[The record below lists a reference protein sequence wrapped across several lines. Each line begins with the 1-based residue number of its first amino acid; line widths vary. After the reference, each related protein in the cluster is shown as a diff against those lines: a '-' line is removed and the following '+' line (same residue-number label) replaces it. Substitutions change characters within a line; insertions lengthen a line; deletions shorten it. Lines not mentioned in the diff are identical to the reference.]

1 MGGLKDVLSYVASSI
16 TGSSAGPEPRELS
29 RPAARP
35 ATRRRLEG
43 QNAIVVLVLGR
54 SGIGKTSFINAI
66 CSPNPSGIVPQYQ
79 STTEV
84 VTYRTE
90 LSETRFKLI
99 DTPGFD
105 NVGLDDI
112 GVCTKIAEYFWDER
126 YSLGVNGIIYVHQAG
141 DSLRSRSLRRYLTV
155 LSRVFL
161 GAAGM
166 RRLTIFIPRI
176 DPQGLGAA
184 QINEE
189 LQDSNSILSQAS
201 TMGARVTC
209 ASGELEGFTNIVK
222 AYKPIGPTVLPIQ
235 DYNPNLAFDL
245 ESILHE
251 KPIRSNSS
259 NQDARLRN
267 YQLKLE
273 ELQSTLAIK
282 ESQVVQL
289 KDAYDQIKHL
299 HANQKD
305 VEATLHQRL
314 QQIQREYASLRSEL
328 QLQENFEQGEIVQE
342 LEDLNRQIDDISRSI
357 SAYLTDNYVRAAFE
371 KEPSE
376 VTALNA
382 RNRLGLFKLL
392 GCDKGECSLISS
404 VEGEGLDIESF
415 FDFTIRDML
424 CTLLVTAIFRPFHP
438 AIDSEQSDALLR
450 AYDDIQKRESQ
461 TRSGKWRSSTF
472 KSIYK
477 DNNPDQVATWINEL
491 LHRFIHRY
499 LIPLITCVFGSKHA
513 MVKQHFNQMHELVT
527 RAWNW
532 NSKLKGEVIILG
544 DFRQTMHTLH
554 SKFDPNTMKD
564 FEPQPSTQPTY
575 VLGTVALGLVSLR
588 AMGGEQPPEETLV
601 CKATVVTDSLYA
613 NARSV

>member
-1 MGGLKDVLSYVASSI
+1 MGLIKDAFSFVASPF
-16 TGSSAGPEPRELS
+16 TGSSAGPEPRELGQ
-29 RPAARP
+29 P
-35 ATRRRLEG
+35 ATRLSTQRRLEG
-43 QNAIVVLVLGR
+43 QNTIVILVVGR
-54 SGIGKTSFINAI
+54 SGVGKTSLIDAI
-66 CSPNPSGIVPQYQ
+66 CSTNSSGIPLRYQ
-79 STTEV
+79 STAEV
-84 VTYRTE
+84 MTCRTE

-105 NVGLDDI
+105 NVGLNDI
-112 GVCTKIAEYFWDER
+112 GVCTKIAEYFRDER
-126 YSLGVNGIIYVHQAG
+126 HGLGVNGIIYVHQAG

-166 RRLTIFIPRI
+166 HRLTIFIPRV

-189 LQDSNSILSQAS
+189 LQNSNSILSQVS
-201 TMGARVTC
+201 TMGARC
-209 ASGELEGFTNIVK
+209 ASGELEVFINIVK
-222 AYKPIGPTVLPIQ
+222 AYKSIGPTVLPIQ

-245 ESILHE
+245 EGILYE
-251 KPIRSNSS
+251 KPIRSYSS
-259 NQDARLRN
+259 NQDARLRS

-273 ELQSTLAIK
+273 ELQSTLATK

-289 KDAYDQIKHL
+289 KDAYEQIKHL
-299 HANQKD
+299 HTNQMD
-305 VEATLHQRL
+305 VEATLQQRL

-342 LEDLNRQIDDISRSI
+342 LDDLNRQIDDISRSI
-357 SAYLTDNYVRAAFE
+357 SAHLTDNYVRTTFE

-376 VTALNA
+376 VTALDA

-392 GCDKGECSLISS
+392 GCNEGECTLISS

-415 FDFTIRDML
+415 FDFSIRDML
-424 CTLLVTAIFRPFHP
+424 CTLLVTAIFQPFHP
-438 AIDSEQSDALLR
+438 AIDYEQSDALLR

-491 LHRFIHRY
+491 LHRFIHRC

-513 MVKQHFNQMHELVT
+513 MVQQHFNQMHELVT

-544 DFRQTMHTLH
+544 DFRQTAHTLH

-564 FEPQPSTQPTY
+564 FEPQPSTQPAY

-588 AMGGEQPPEETLV
+588 AMGGDQPPEETLV